1 MVFASSAQASSCA
14 DALTQADMNACAA
27 AAYETADKELNVFYF
42 QIQQRLAG
50 DTEALIRLRD
60 AQRAWIGFRD
70 AECAFE
76 SSGVAGGSVY
86 PMILSSCRARLT
98 DSRVEDFRYYL
109 DCEEGDL
116 SCPLPPAMK

>member
-1 MVFASSAQASSCA
+1 
-14 DALTQADMNACAA
+14 MNACAA
-27 AAYETADKELNVFYF
+27 AAYETADRELNVFYF

-50 DTEALIRLRD
+50 NTEALGLVRD
-60 AQRAWIGFRD
+60 AQRAWIRFRD

-76 SSGVAGGSVY
+76 SSGVAGGSAY

-116 SCPLPPAMK
+116 SCPLPPQ